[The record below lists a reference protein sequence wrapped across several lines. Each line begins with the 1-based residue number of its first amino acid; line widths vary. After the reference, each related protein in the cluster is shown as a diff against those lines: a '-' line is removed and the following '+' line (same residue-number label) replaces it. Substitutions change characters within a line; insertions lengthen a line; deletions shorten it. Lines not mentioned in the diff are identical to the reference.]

1 MYLKITNLKKYAIL
15 LLFLTGLVLFH
26 KFGYIGHY
34 GYDDLAYAQIA
45 HDFQQGKID
54 YEDHYVYRAPVVL
67 ATALSYSVFGI
78 SDFSSAIPALVISAS
93 MLLILF
99 FIVKDKDWKTILL
112 TLSLTT
118 LSTWF
123 IFYSDKLSADIYV
136 AFFIFASL
144 AVLHK
149 YKYDS
154 TKKRTFLYAFLFAV
168 TLFLG
173 FLAKEVVILAA
184 PLLLYIFIWDF
195 IHKQDRKFW
204 TYSILCGI
212 ILLMAYFI
220 IIGLLTGNYLKRFDA
235 IINNSYLNR
244 CSYDQQSLRILVKR
258 IAWDFLDMCVYQN
271 IILGFVFVLAFMFQ
285 KKVLD
290 YFKLKDSFSFFFV
303 SSVIL
308 ILSCNFMTIS
318 FTSYSPMCIDP
329 RHYLYLIPIVAIPAS
344 VIISQFIEE
353 KKYGIPIL
361 VILAGVAVIA
371 YFSIKS
377 IFYQLYLPL
386 LLLFAIYMFLLSKK
400 LYKILFVVAFV
411 IILSLQPVQT
421 IKYAQK
427 VQYGKQKEIV
437 FENIIQKNEACCVV
451 TNDVQRRLGNYY
463 TKFNP
468 NSLIK
473 FITYDEFQNNP
484 DLSRKTLLL
493 NNSHTLYLSGLND
506 NHLPYFVRHAASLY
520 QLLFKDDK
528 LNMAIYEITDL
539 SYIDLTKRT
548 IFYSFNDFETPVQYW
563 KNYNISDDVR
573 YAGNYSSKIFEYSS
587 TLEYPIDS
595 LGLRTHDKL
604 IIDCNFYCYF
614 NNKSN
619 SQIVISIEDEKGSYI
634 WRGFEIDSF
643 IKAYSNW
650 WPARCEMEL
659 FFEEL
664 KENSMIKIYVWNE
677 DKKIGYIDNF
687 EIRMI
692 KI

>member
-1 MYLKITNLKKYAIL
+1 MHMKIINLRKYAIL

-45 HDFQQGKID
+45 QDFQQGVID
-54 YEDHYVYRAPVVL
+54 FEDHFTYRAPVVF
-67 ATALSYSVFGI
+67 ATALSYSIFGV
-78 SDFSSAIPALVISAS
+78 SDFASAIPALAISIL

-99 FIVKDKDWKTILL
+99 FIVKDKDWKTILV

-118 LSTWF
+118 FSTWF

-149 YKYDS
+149 YKYNS
-154 TKKRTFLYAFLFAV
+154 TKKRTLLYAFLFAAA
-168 TLFLG
+168 LFCA
-173 FLAKEVVILAA
+173 FLAKEVVILTA

-204 TYSILCGI
+204 IYSILWGG
-212 ILLMAYFI
+212 ILLIAYFI
-220 IIGLLTGNYLKRFDA
+220 IIWALTGNFLKRFDA
-235 IINNSYLNR
+235 IINNSYLNL
-244 CSYDQQSLRILVKR
+244 CSYDQQSLKILLKR

-271 IILGFVFVLAFMFQ
+271 IIIGFVFVLAFMFQ

-329 RHYLYLIPIVAIPAS
+329 RHYLYLIPIVSIPAS
-344 VIISQFIEE
+344 VIISQFLEE
-353 KKYGIPIL
+353 KKYKIPIII
-361 VILAGVAVIA
+361 ILAGVSVIA
-371 YFSIKS
+371 YFSQND
-377 IFYQLYLPL
+377 IFSKLYLPV
-386 LLLFAIYMFLLSKK
+386 LLLFCTYLFFPAKK
-400 LYKILFVVAFV
+400 IFQILFVVILV
-411 IILSLQPVQT
+411 IILSLQPVQI

-427 VQYGKQKEIV
+427 VQYGKQKEII
-437 FENIIQKNEACCVV
+437 FENIIQKNEECCVV
-451 TNDVQRRLGNYY
+451 TNEVQKRLGNYY

-473 FITYDEFQNNP
+473 FITYKEFQNNP
-484 DLSRKTLLL
+484 DLSKKTVLL
-493 NNSHTLYLSGLND
+493 NNSHTSYLSGLND
-506 NHLPYFVRHAASLY
+506 NLLPYFVRHAASLY

-528 LNMAIYEITDL
+528 LNMAIYEINDL
-539 SYIDLTKRT
+539 SHIDLTKRT
-548 IFYSFNDFETPVQYW
+548 IFYSLNDFETPVQYW
-563 KNYNISDDVR
+563 KEYDISDDVK
-573 YAGNYSSKIFEYSS
+573 YAGNFSNKFFEYSS

-595 LGLRTHDKL
+595 LGLQVQDKL
-604 IIDCNFYCYF
+604 IITCNLHCYF
-614 NNKSN
+614 DNKTN
-619 SQIVISIEDEKGSYI
+619 SRIVISFENEEGSYI
-634 WRGFEIDSF
+634 WRGFEIDPF

-650 WPARCEMEL
+650 WQAKCEMEV
-659 FFEEL
+659 FFEEF
-664 KENSMIKIYVWNE
+664 KENSVIKIYVWNE